1 MPERMSM
8 IESSLFSDCTNL
20 SALTMPLYYTD
31 INRDAFE
38 NCSSLEFL
46 IIPNSIDK
54 IYRDVFRGCTSLKHI
69 YVDKAEDPTLFKD
82 ANVPTSCTIHWNSTG
97 PSSST

>member
-1 MPERMSM
+1 
-8 IESSLFSDCTNL
+8 
-20 SALTMPLYYTD
+20 MPLYYTD

-54 IYRDVFRGCTSLKHI
+54 IYRDVFRGCTSLKDI
-69 YVDKAEDPTLFKD
+69 YIDKAEDPTLFKD
-82 ANVPTSCTIHWNSTG
+82 AKVPTGCTIHWNSTG